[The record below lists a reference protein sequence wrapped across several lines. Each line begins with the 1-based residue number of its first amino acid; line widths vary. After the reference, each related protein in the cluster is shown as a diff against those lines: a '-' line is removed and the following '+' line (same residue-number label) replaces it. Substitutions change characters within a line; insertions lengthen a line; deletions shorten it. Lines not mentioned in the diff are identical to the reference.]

1 MGDFYDGTKLLS
13 MTDLNG
19 EMPELYLTTGNRSIG
34 KTTWFNRYAVKRWKE
49 KHSKFCLVYRWNY
62 ELCDCADKFFKDIQR
77 LFFPNDEMT
86 EKRRANGIFVELFL
100 NEQSCGYCVTLNNAD
115 SLKKFSHLLSDV
127 DMIIFDEFMISNI
140 EANDLRQISIDNIIT
155 NTQNNKIK
163 YISYGINKY
172 EQAEVLEKLG
182 IDNLAGPY
190 ISKPNEDIHNQ
201 EFLKNRS
208 VQALNSNN
216 DTM

>member
-49 KHSKFCLVYRWNY
+49 KHRKFCLIYRWNY

-77 LFFPNDEMT
+77 LFFPDDEMT

-100 NEQSCGYCVTLNNAD
+100 NE
-115 SLKKFSHLLSDV
+115 
-127 DMIIFDEFMISNI
+127 
-140 EANDLRQISIDNIIT
+140 
-155 NTQNNKIK
+155 
-163 YISYGINKY
+163 
-172 EQAEVLEKLG
+172 
-182 IDNLAGPY
+182 
-190 ISKPNEDIHNQ
+190 
-201 EFLKNRS
+201 
-208 VQALNSNN
+208 
-216 DTM
+216 